1 VTSSANPS
9 VFGQNVTFTATVAPV
24 PSGGTVAFIV
34 DGSPLC
40 AAVAVNGSGQAACST
55 AALTVGNHTVTA
67 NYGGNLP
74 FLASS
79 GSLAGG
85 QNVNKADTTTTVTA
99 LPVGPSVFGQS
110 VAFTATVAPVAPG
123 AGVPAGT
130 VTFNIDGN
138 LYCVNTPLNGL
149 SQATCAQAGLPA
161 LGAGVRNVVALYGGN
176 ANFNGSAGTN
186 NYTVNKADTTT
197 TITGD
202 TPDPTVMGQP
212 YAVTWTTAVTGLGA
226 GTPTG
231 SVTVSDGTATCVAPV
246 AAGTCNV
253 TSTTMG
259 VKSLTATYAGDAN
272 FNGSAGSAPASHT
285 VNLQV
290 SGTVRD
296 GLTNAPV
303 SGLSMTLFQLPAGTT
318 ITTATTNASGVYSIA
333 GQFTGS
339 VAVRV
344 TTVSPPYPEPF
355 LRSYTLAG
363 ANVSGA
369 DFLLFANI
377 LDLRTLL
384 HPTQF
389 VVPGAAG
396 SMPVILQ
403 GQNNEASVAYSF
415 TYNTN
420 PFAQPPTVVCGANAP
435 GCAITLDNSTFGSV
449 GVTILPAGGAFTRPD
464 GAPLEG
470 LEISGPKEI
479 ARINFQTLATTAL
492 PSTDFTFVGAP
503 TVAAIRNAATDP
515 LAFAVFTP
523 IRVVFAHG
531 IEGDVAGRNA
541 GSGVVD
547 STDVVQVRNFVTGI
561 HTPVATHNEFQRA
574 DTAPAAT
581 KGDGT
586 LNATDVI
593 QTRRFGAGLDPAA
606 SAGGNGAANP
616 APPAP
621 APEAAVAGGREV
633 RIGSSNATNDSRVSI
648 PVELTANGDEV
659 AASFTVRYDE
669 TRLTA
674 PRVDLAKDAPEGMTL
689 TVNTTEPG
697 LIRILV
703 DSNSAI
709 GRNSKDASSLVNI
722 TFDVTSR
729 APSGDTSVE
738 LDELAISDSEAR
750 SLAAKATSGT
760 ISVSGPNPADD
771 TKVER
776 IRRPSTPRVEMIEEW
791 LDRSIVILRPRLDN
805 EPPSRTITRRQ

>member
-1 VTSSANPS
+1 M
-9 VFGQNVTFTATVAPV
+9 APV
-24 PSGGTVAFIV
+24 SGVQMV
-34 DGSPLC
+34 
-40 AAVAVNGSGQAACST
+40 
-55 AALTVGNHTVTA
+55 
-67 NYGGNLP
+67 
-74 FLASS
+74 
-79 GSLAGG
+79 
-85 QNVNKADTTTTVTA
+85 
-99 LPVGPSVFGQS
+99 
-110 VAFTATVAPVAPG
+110 
-123 AGVPAGT
+123 
-130 VTFNIDGN
+130 ID
-138 LYCVNTPLNGL
+138 
-149 SQATCAQAGLPA
+149 
-161 LGAGVRNVVALYGGN
+161 
-176 ANFNGSAGTN
+176 
-186 NYTVNKADTTT
+186 
-197 TITGD
+197 
-202 TPDPTVMGQP
+202 
-212 YAVTWTTAVTGLGA
+212 
-226 GTPTG
+226 
-231 SVTVSDGTATCVAPV
+231 TCVAPAFV
-246 AAGTCNV
+246 TTGAG
-253 TSTTMG
+253 
-259 VKSLTATYAGDAN
+259 
-272 FNGSAGSAPASHT
+272 
-285 VNLQV
+285 
-290 SGTVRD
+290 
-296 GLTNAPV
+296 
-303 SGLSMTLFQLPAGTT
+303 
-318 ITTATTNASGVYSIA
+318 GVYS
-333 GQFTGS
+333 FTGTFS
-339 VAVRV
+339 GSCAVYPNLIW
-344 TTVSPPYPEPF
+344 TEPYARF
-355 LRSYTLAG
+355 YNVG
-363 ANVSGA
+363 NANITGA
-369 DFLLFANI
+369 DFLIYANGNEFPRKI
-377 LDLRTLL
+377 T
-384 HPTQF
+384 HPTQY
-389 VVPGAAG
+389 VVPGQAG
-396 SMPVILQ
+396 SMPVIMNSQ
-403 GQNNEASVAYSF
+403 DNEANLSYSF
-415 TYNTN
+415 SYDTN
-420 PFAQPPTVVCGANAP
+420 PFSQPPTVVCGANAP
-435 GCAITLDNSTFGSV
+435 GCTITQNNTIFGRV
-449 GVTILPAGGAFTRPD
+449 GYTVTPVGGAFSRPD
-464 GAPLEG
+464 GTPLEG
-470 LEISGPKEI
+470 PEAAGPKEV
-479 ARINFQTLATTAL
+479 ARINFQTVATAL
-492 PSTDFTFVGAP
+492 PSTEFTL
-503 TVAAIRNAATDP
+503 VATPNGLQINETGTGHALTAAFI
-515 LAFAVFTP
+515 AP

-541 GSGVVD
+541 GSGAVD

-805 EPPSRTITRRQ
+805 EPPSPANISG